1 MSQDIS
7 FSRFVYPDT
16 NILGM
21 LAEDLTMW
29 RPLQDFLYR
38 HDLCVAISAA
48 QVAELSEAR
57 TLHANLNTLLTA
69 VPSVLIKP
77 PDRILDEEVRSY
89 PHRRTDALVLY
100 YLNAL
105 FGKQDFAQ
113 FLSSP
118 ELAEARRQQKITA
131 KQMRRRFNA
140 LKPNF
145 PPSES
150 GKYIWEQAEDFAWIN
165 TVQWLADTHLPFL
178 QRFKDK
184 APDLNAE
191 VFLSVQLFGYAIF
204 YKHYLHGK
212 QPELTDFGDMFHL
225 FAIPYCKL
233 AILERDMSN
242 VLNHIKSH
250 HRVLDGVVV
259 KNVDFFHDWMW
270 DEEQ

>member
-1 MSQDIS
+1 MSQEIS

-21 LAEDLTMW
+21 LAEDVAMW

-38 HDLCVAISAA
+38 HDLCIAVSAA

-57 TLHANLNTLLTA
+57 TLHTDLNMLLTA

-77 PDRILDEEVRSY
+77 PDIILEEEVRSY
-89 PHRRTDALVLY
+89 PYTRTDTLVLY

-105 FGKQDFAQ
+105 FGKQDFAE
-113 FLSSP
+113 FLSSL
-118 ELAEARRQQKITA
+118 ELAEARKQQRLAA
-131 KQMRRRFNA
+131 KQMRQQFDT

-145 PPSES
+145 PPSEF
-150 GKYIWEQAEDFAWIN
+150 GEYIWEQAEEFAWIN
-165 TVQWLADTHLPFL
+165 TVQWLADTHLLFL

-184 APDLNAE
+184 ASDLKAE

-204 YKHYLHGK
+204 YKYYLHGK
-212 QPELTDFGDMFHL
+212 QAELTDFGDMFHL

-233 AILERDMSN
+233 AILERDMCN

-250 HRVLDGVVV
+250 HSVLDGVVV
-259 KNVDFFHDWMW
+259 KNVDFFRDWTR
-270 DEEQ
+270 DEEE